1 MPNSVCAAITLS
13 PNMTQLK
20 LMQAMGRLRN
30 IEAGQTIKIFSTA
43 EILGKIKDFSKK

>member
-1 MPNSVCAAITLS
+1 MAYTACAALTLG

-30 IEAGQTIKIFSTA
+30 LEVGQTIKIFVTS
-43 EILGKIKDFSKK
+43 